1 MQFNF
6 RTLLKVGGSLAFV
19 AAMMLSLTVA
29 ANAQGRDRH
38 EWRDMRAY
46 QNQQR
51 HDFRHEQR
59 ELRRYNG
66 GYNNGYYQNYGYGQ
80 YNNTYPYYGNNGYYN
95 NRGYYDPYYNNQ
107 GYYNRGYY
115 GNRGYYSPHIDV
127 RNGFKRT
134 IHHLLG
140 GH

>member
-6 RTLLKVGGSLAFV
+6 RSLLKVGGSLAFV

-38 EWRDMRAY
+38 EWREMRGY
-46 QNQQR
+46 QSQQR
-51 HDFRHEQR
+51 HDVRHEQR
-59 ELRRYNG
+59 DLRRYNG
-66 GYNNGYYQNYGYGQ
+66 GYNNGYYQSYGYGQ
-80 YNNTYPYYGNNGYYN
+80 YSNAYPYYGNNGYYN
-95 NRGYYDPYYNNQ
+95 NNRGYYDPYYNQ
-107 GYYNRGYY
+107 GYYNQGSY
-115 GNRGYYSPHIDV
+115 GNRGYYSPHIDS

>member
-6 RTLLKVGGSLAFV
+6 KGLTKVAGAIAFV
-19 AAMMLSLTVA
+19 GAMVLSFTIA
-29 ANAQGRDRH
+29 ANAQGRWDRR
-38 EWRDMRAY
+38 EWRDMRRY

-51 HDFRHEQR
+51 RDFRHQQR
-59 ELRRYNG
+59 DYQRYNRV
-66 GYNNGYYQNYGYGQ
+66 YNNGYYYGYPQ
-80 YNNTYPYYGNNGYYN
+80 YNNGYPSGYYGNNGYYN
-95 NRGYYDPYYNNQ
+95 NRGYYDPYYNR

-115 GNRGYYSPHIDV
+115 DSYRPHIDS

-134 IHHLLG
+134 IHHLFG